1 LQVLVVEVQAL
12 ESRLVDSLL
21 DQKRRQE
28 RVHATSVAE
37 ARARLAERTFDLVVT
52 DESRLRAVL
61 DGLFAFVG
69 VFSLDGVVVD
79 VNRAPLATGNLKI
92 SDVVGH
98 RFVDLPWWSHSTVE
112 RARVVDALARAAG
125 GERLRFV
132 TNVRRMTGDIMYV
145 DASFAPL
152 RDASG
157 AVTHVLGSGVDVT
170 TRHLA
175 EEALARSEARLAE
188 AQRVAHIG
196 SWEWDVAKNALT
208 WSDELFA
215 VYGIAKADFR
225 GNYEAFLSRVYP
237 ADLERT
243 KSVIGEAL
251 RNGTAFVFEHR
262 IVRPD
267 GAVRMLQTRGQVSA
281 AADGRPLRMVGACWD
296 TTEIWESRQQLRA
309 LAARLDAIREDERR
323 SLSREIHDR
332 VGQDLTALKLELD
345 CLREQLPAAD
355 PEVAR
360 RLARLEALV
369 DGTLGTTRRVAA
381 ELRPILLDDLGLGA
395 AIEEQA
401 REFEARTGVPCRVSV
416 PASLPA
422 LDASVALALFRI
434 LQEGLT
440 NVARHAGAQ
449 HVTVTLTADGTEI
462 GLTVEDD
469 GRGITPEEVARPGA
483 LGLLGTRERA
493 LVVGGTVTVAR
504 RKAAGGTILTAR
516 VPWPPT
522 R

>member
-1 LQVLVVEVQAL
+1 
-12 ESRLVDSLL
+12 
-21 DQKRRQE
+21 
-28 RVHATSVAE
+28 
-37 ARARLAERTFDLVVT
+37 
-52 DESRLRAVL
+52 
-61 DGLFAFVG
+61 
-69 VFSLDGVVVD
+69 
-79 VNRAPLATGNLKI
+79 
-92 SDVVGH
+92 
-98 RFVDLPWWSHSTVE
+98 
-112 RARVVDALARAAG
+112 
-125 GERLRFV
+125 
-132 TNVRRMTGDIMYV
+132 
-145 DASFAPL
+145 
-152 RDASG
+152 
-157 AVTHVLGSGVDVT
+157 
-170 TRHLA
+170 
-175 EEALARSEARLAE
+175 
-188 AQRVAHIG
+188 
-196 SWEWDVAKNALT
+196 
-208 WSDELFA
+208 
-215 VYGIAKADFR
+215 
-225 GNYEAFLSRVYP
+225 
-237 ADLERT
+237 
-243 KSVIGEAL
+243 
-251 RNGTAFVFEHR
+251 
-262 IVRPD
+262 
-267 GAVRMLQTRGQVSA
+267 MLQTRGQVSA